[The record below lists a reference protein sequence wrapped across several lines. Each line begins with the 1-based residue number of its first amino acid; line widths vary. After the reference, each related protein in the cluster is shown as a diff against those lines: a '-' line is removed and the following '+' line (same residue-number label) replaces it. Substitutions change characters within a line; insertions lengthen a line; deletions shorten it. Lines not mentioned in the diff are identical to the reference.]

1 MKALVTGATG
11 FVGNYLVNHLLQSG
25 DEVCGTYIVVNGLS
39 DVGKVDGCRYVEC
52 DVTNEKLAQ
61 QLIADFQPDVVY
73 HLAAIAF
80 VPEAEGNFSKA
91 LEINVAG
98 TNSIIRACT
107 LLDKKVNFLF
117 ISSAE
122 VYGRSTTFPV
132 TEENPIA
139 PNNNYSLTKIMAEFV
154 LNRYVSANKIS
165 GVIVRPFN
173 HIGPFQNDRFVV
185 SSFAKQLALI
195 ANHKA
200 EPVMKVGNL
209 TSKRDFSDV
218 RDIVRAYRLA
228 ALKGSGVYNL
238 CSGQAYE
245 IQDILD
251 TLIKIS
257 GLKVAIKQD
266 PERIRPSDTPINYGS
281 YAKAE
286 RELGWHP
293 EYKLEETLRD
303 IYSYW
308 LEQTR

>member
-25 DEVCGTYIVVNGLS
+25 DEVCGTYIVIDGVADS
-39 DVGKVDGCRYVEC
+39 GKVDGCKYVEC
-52 DVTNEKLAQ
+52 DVTDEKSAK
-61 QLIADFQPDVVY
+61 QLVADFQPDVVY

-91 LEINVAG
+91 LEVNVAG

-107 LLDKKVNFLF
+107 MLDKKVNFLF

-132 TEENPIA
+132 TEENSIN
-139 PNNNYSLTKIMAEFV
+139 PNNNYSLSKIMAEFV
-154 LNRYVSANKIS
+154 VNRYTNANQIA

-173 HIGPFQNDRFVV
+173 HIGPFQNDRFVT

-195 ANHKA
+195 ANKKA
-200 EPVMKVGNL
+200 EPKLSVGNL

-238 CSGQAYE
+238 CSGQAYS
-245 IQDILD
+245 IQEILD
-251 TLIKIS
+251 TLIKFS
-257 GLKVAIKQD
+257 GLDVTIEQD
-266 PERIRPSDTPINYGS
+266 PKRMRPSDTPINYGS

-286 RELGWHP
+286 RELGWRP
-293 EYKLEETLRD
+293 EIKLEDTLCD

-308 LEQTR
+308 LKQTR